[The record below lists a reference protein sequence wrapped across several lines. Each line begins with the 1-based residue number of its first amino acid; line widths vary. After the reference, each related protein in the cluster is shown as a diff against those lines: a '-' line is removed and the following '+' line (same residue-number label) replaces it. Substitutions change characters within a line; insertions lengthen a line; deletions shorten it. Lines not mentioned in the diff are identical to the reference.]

1 MRMFK
6 YIFLLFAFVALQ
18 TKAQFTDI
26 DWSVFERDSVLPVY
40 SEMMNIG
47 DDYLCYDYKAAIEY
61 PEFQRMN
68 DAEIERYGLKALRDS
83 LPAYPRVE
91 VSVGISAKMGQLDI
105 SFVPIVCVEECFY
118 RINSFKLVLERSFN
132 AGVAMS
138 RISSRASA
146 ATRYAA
152 SSVLASGKWVKIKV
166 AENGIYKIT
175 HSELGR
181 MGFKN
186 PEKVH
191 LYGRGGHMLSETN
204 LHNLPDDL
212 QEVPLWRE
220 DGYVLFYA
228 NGVENYSYKSGRFQH
243 TRNVYSEY
251 GCYFLSESDTE
262 PLSFPKLT
270 LTATMAGET
279 TTYPDYIVYEKDEKS
294 LCTYGRVLLDSY
306 NYVNGRSVSYNFNL
320 KGVSGERATIDLAF
334 GSNATSSSSVAVEV
348 NGEEIGSLGISA
360 AGSSDN
366 GRISQTTL
374 AVTSGFSD
382 NPTVKLTHKVSD
394 TSLSGYLDYIR
405 INFTRNLALYGSSTS
420 FRGSSTSGNTIFK
433 IASAT
438 ATTHVW
444 QVTDA
449 GAVSEL
455 EGSFADGVFTV
466 VAPASRNERLVAV
479 DVKGSFP
486 SVTVMGEV
494 PNQNLHALGQT
505 DMVIIIPSNGN
516 FAASAA
522 RLAQAHEQ
530 YDAISVA
537 VVTAE
542 QVYNEFSSG
551 TPDAT
556 AYRRLMKMLYDR
568 AETPAE
574 APKYLLLF
582 GDGLTDN
589 RLISYPKYSQGNMLL
604 TYQSE
609 NSVSTVRSYVLEDYF
624 AYLDDNEGAN
634 FLRDKVDISVG
645 RIPAQT
651 VTDADGVVNKLIA
664 YMKNENPG
672 SWQNVVALMG
682 DDGDKLMPNQHM
694 KDAESIASLL
704 TEEYPAFM
712 IDRIY
717 WDNYPVEVLATGNSY
732 PLVTE
737 AIYNRLAEGA
747 LIMNYSGHG
756 SPNLLSHEMAWKASD
771 MAAVSS
777 PRMPFWVTASCDIA
791 PFDMGDGSVGET
803 AILNPNG
810 AAIGLLTTTR
820 TVMQSYNAI
829 INKAF
834 MSSLLS
840 LDSDGSLLSVGDAL
854 RKAKC
859 SVISAGSDLS
869 ENKLNFILLGDPAL
883 RLNMPRYNI
892 VIEKFNEEPLV
903 STGQVSAGGTVT
915 VEGYVATS
923 AGELDSDFTGVVSST
938 LFDCIEEIVTRDN
951 IGIGAY
957 TYTAYPKK
965 LFAGSDSVKNGRF
978 KMSFPVP
985 MDISYRDESGLLNL
999 FAVDTTGI
1007 SAQGYYDNFI
1017 VGGTAPSLADDGKGP
1032 EIKMYLNSPDFI
1044 DGDEV
1049 NSTPYLFAELFDEN
1063 GINTVGTGIGH
1074 DIVAMID
1081 NDEKHTYNLNS
1092 AFTSVVGDFRQGTLE
1107 FMIGEL
1113 SAGEHRLV
1121 LRAWDLFN
1129 NSSTDTIYFNV
1140 VPNLAP
1146 EFVDI
1151 KLSSNPL
1158 RSGENAFFTITHDR
1172 PYNELDITIE
1182 LYNFQG
1188 QKLWQHTERALSD
1201 GVVSTVSWNATL
1213 QGGQTIPTGVYL
1225 YRAKLSSNG
1234 SEEQTKTRKI
1244 IILNNK

>member
-6 YIFLLFAFVALQ
+6 YISLLFAFAALQ
-18 TKAQFTDI
+18 ANAQFTDV

-40 SEMMNIG
+40 SEMIDIG
-47 DDYLCYDYKAAIEY
+47 DDYLCYDYKAAVEY
-61 PEFQRMN
+61 PEFQRMSA
-68 DAEIERYGLKALRDS
+68 AEIERYGLKALYDS
-83 LPAYPRVE
+83 LPAYPQVD
-91 VSVGISAKMGQLDI
+91 VSVSISAKRGQLDI
-105 SFVPIVCVEECFY
+105 SFIPVVRIEDCLY
-118 RINSFKLVLERSFN
+118 RINSFKLALERSFN
-132 AGVAMS
+132 AGAAMS

-146 ATRYAA
+146 SSRYAS
-152 SSVLASGKWVKIKV
+152 SSVLSSGKWVKIKV
-166 AENGIYKIT
+166 TENGVHKIT
-175 HSELGR
+175 HSELAR
-181 MGFKN
+181 MGFSN
-186 PEKVH
+186 PDRVR
-191 LYGRGGHMLSETN
+191 LYGYGGHMLPEIKLQDLS
-204 LHNLPDDL
+204 DDL

-228 NGVENYSYKSGRFQH
+228 NATESHMYKSGRLQH

-251 GCYFLSESDTE
+251 GCYFLSEGDAE
-262 PLSFPKLT
+262 PLAFPQKT
-270 LTATMAGET
+270 LSATIAGEVT
-279 TTYPDYIVYEKDEKS
+279 AFPDYIVYEKDEKS
-294 LCTYGRVLLDSY
+294 LCTYGRVLLDGY
-306 NYVNGRSVSYNFNL
+306 NYANGRSVSYNFDL
-320 KGVSGERATIDLAF
+320 KGVSGDRATLDLSF
-334 GSNATSSSSVAVEV
+334 GSNATSSSSVTVEV
-348 NGEEIGSLGISA
+348 NGTEIGSLGLSA
-360 AGSSDN
+360 AGSSEK

-374 AVTSGFSD
+374 AVMSGFSD
-382 NPTVKLTHKVSD
+382 NPTVKLTHKVND
-394 TSLSGYLDYIR
+394 ASLSGHLDYIR
-405 INFTRNLALYGSSTS
+405 INFTRNLALYGSSTC
-420 FRGSSTSGNTIFK
+420 FRGNSTSGNATFK
-433 IASAT
+433 VASAT
-438 ATTHVW
+438 PTTHVW

-449 GAVSEL
+449 GTVSEL
-455 EGSFADGVFTV
+455 MGDFADGVLTV

-486 SVTVMGEV
+486 SVTVAGVV
-494 PNQNLHALGQT
+494 PCQNLHALGQT

-530 YDAISVA
+530 HDGLTVA

-568 AETPAE
+568 ADTPDE

-589 RLISYPKYSQGNMLL
+589 RLISYSRYSQENLLL

-609 NSVSTVRSYVLEDYF
+609 NSVSTIDSYVLEDYF
-624 AYLDDNEGAN
+624 AYLDDNEGGD
-634 FLRDKVDISVG
+634 FLRNKIDISVG

-651 VTDADGVVNKLIA
+651 VADADGVVNKLIA
-664 YMKNENPG
+664 YMNNEEFG

-694 KDAESIASLL
+694 KDAENIATLL
-704 TEEYPAFM
+704 TEEFPAFM
-712 IDRIY
+712 LDRIY
-717 WDNYPVEVLATGNSY
+717 WDDYPVEVLATGNSY

-777 PRMPFWVTASCDIA
+777 PRMPFWVTASCDIG
-791 PFDMGDGSVGET
+791 PFDMGDGSVGEA

-834 MSSLLS
+834 MKALLS
-840 LDSDGSLLSVGDAL
+840 LDTDGSLPAVGDAL

-859 SVISAGSDLS
+859 NVISLGSDLS
-869 ENKLNFILLGDPAL
+869 ENKLQFILLGDPAL

-892 VIEKFNEEPLV
+892 VIEKFNEQPLTV
-903 STGQVSAGGTVT
+903 TGQVSAGGTVT
-915 VEGYVATS
+915 VEGYVATPV
-923 AGELDSDFTGVVSST
+923 GELDAEFTGVVSST

-957 TYTAYPKK
+957 TYTDYPNK

-978 KMSFPVP
+978 KLSFPVP
-985 MDISYRDESGLLNL
+985 MDISYRDEPGLLNL
-999 FAVDTTGI
+999 FAIDTTGI

-1017 VGGTAPSLADDGKGP
+1017 VGGTAPSLADDCKGP
-1032 EIKMYLNSPDFI
+1032 EIKMYLNTPEFI

-1049 NSTPYLFAELFDEN
+1049 NATPYLFVELFDEN

-1074 DIVAMID
+1074 DIVAMVD

-1092 AFTSVVGDFRQGTLE
+1092 VFKPVVGDYRQGTLE
-1107 FMIGEL
+1107 FLIDEL
-1113 SAGEHRLV
+1113 EAGEHTLV

-1151 KLSSNPL
+1151 KVSSNPL
-1158 RSGENAFFTITHDR
+1158 RSGQNAFFTITHDR

-1188 QKLWQHTERALSD
+1188 QKLWQHTEKAVSN
-1201 GVVSTVSWNATL
+1201 GVVSAISWNATL